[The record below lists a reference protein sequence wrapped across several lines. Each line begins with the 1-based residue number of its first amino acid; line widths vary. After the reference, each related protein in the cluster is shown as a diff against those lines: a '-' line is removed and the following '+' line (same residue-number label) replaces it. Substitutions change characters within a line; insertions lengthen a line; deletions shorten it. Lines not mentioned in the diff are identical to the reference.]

1 METKRTAS
9 FRVAWCR
16 TARGV
21 TQCQLIGVSVPSAR
35 ETGFTIGFKLF
46 SNGDQPG
53 NRGWWNADCAYSHLL
68 GVGDTCTRENALDVM
83 RTPIE
88 HANPATC
95 FLHAQAFLAQTSL
108 AQDLRETD
116 RVKIVCSRSTA
127 VSAKVR
133 PVPTR

>member
-1 METKRTAS
+1 MLTAL
-9 FRVAWCR
+9 V
-16 TARGV
+16 
-21 TQCQLIGVSVPSAR
+21 LICSVSVTPDFR
-35 ETGFTIGFKLF
+35 
-46 SNGDQPG
+46 
-53 NRGWWNADCAYSHLL
+53 DCTH
-68 GVGDTCTRENALDVM
+68 ENALDVM

-116 RVKIVCSRSTA
+116 RVKIVCANSTT

-133 PVPTR
+133 PAATP